1 MRKIIVE
8 LDERSY
14 PIIISHNSLEKLPAI
29 LQEFSIS
36 KKNVLITDRR
46 VGELYARTVFS
57 ELIDA
62 GFDTTYIE
70 IAEGESSKSISVYE
84 SVLRKMVAAG
94 IDRSSAVIALGGGV
108 VGDLAGFVAATY
120 MRGIDLVQ
128 VPTTLLAQ
136 TDSSVGGKVG
146 VNLPEGKN
154 LVGAFFQP
162 KIVVIDPQ
170 VLATLSQRE
179 IYAGFGEVVKYA
191 LIRDKTFFELLEKT
205 EIAEKDNLDFDLMEK
220 VIARCC
226 EIKSDVVRQDEKETG
241 LRGILNFGHTPGH
254 ALEGVTGYS
263 YFRHGEAVVWGMRVM
278 AQLSFAENFI
288 SKDKFDRIE
297 KLLQRI
303 PVPPLPKD
311 VNSNQ
316 LMQFMKSDKKRRN
329 EKLALVVLEDIGDAK
344 IVSNLPEKNL
354 QSAIEKIILKR

>member
-1 MRKIIVE
+1 LEE
-8 LDERSY
+8 LPD
-14 PIIISHNSLEKLPAI
+14 I

-120 MRGIDLVQ
+120 MRG
-128 VPTTLLAQ
+128 
-136 TDSSVGGKVG
+136 
-146 VNLPEGKN
+146 NLPGGKN

-170 VLATLSQRE
+170 VVATLSQRE

-354 QSAIEKIILKR
+354 QSAMEKIFFKGQK